1 MSTVKTE
8 STVIFSERPELD
20 RPIVIEGLPGV
31 GNVGKIVADFL
42 ADKLGAKHMAT
53 LTSRYL
59 PPQVLVDADSI
70 AVMPSNEIFY
80 AKDVGESHLD
90 VLFLLGDFQATSAEG
105 QVVICDDLMRKVFLP
120 YDVSTVFTLGGYGT
134 GQLVENPRILGTAS
148 SQSMKER
155 LEPYGL
161 TFSPNEPAA
170 GIVGASGILIGLCQQ
185 YEVDA
190 ACIMG
195 ETSGFYIDYR
205 IAIKVLEIVQNL
217 LGTQFD
223 TADLEEKGKQ
233 VDEINNKMKMYA
245 ESQKRGDNLGYIG

>member
-8 STVIFSERPELD
+8 STILFSERPELD

-42 ADKLGAKHMAT
+42 ADRLEAKHLAT

-59 PPQVLVDADSI
+59 PPQVLVDADRI
-70 AVMPSNEIFY
+70 AVMPSKEIFY

-90 VLFLLGDFQATSAEG
+90 VLFLLGDFQATTAEG
-105 QVVICDDLMRKVFLP
+105 QVVICDDILKKVFLP

-134 GQLVENPRILGTAS
+134 GQLVENPRVLATAS
-148 SQSMKER
+148 SMSMKER
-155 LEPYGL
+155 LEPYGV

-195 ETSGFYIDYR
+195 ETSGYYVDYK
-205 IAIKVLEIVQNL
+205 IALQILDVVQKL
-217 LGTQFD
+217 LGTEFD
-223 TADLEEKGKQ
+223 TADLEEKSKQ
-233 VDEINNKMKMYA
+233 IDEINNKMRLYA
-245 ESQKRGDNLGYIG
+245 ESQKRSDNLGYIG